1 MATRNRSKL
10 LRGELAVRAKA
21 LRPPASQA
29 RRPPEGLS
37 RLLAHDLKTSLA
49 SIAMNLDFVMA
60 ELASCGGLAVAPALE
75 DCREANARA
84 IRIVSDMADAA
95 RLATGDYRPKLL
107 EVSLGRLVEKSVVE
121 ATSEGT
127 VRGIDIVVATDPTRV
142 LADPELLSRVID
154 RLLERALR
162 QARAGTRLD
171 VQQEHGALSIRA
183 SAGAGSAAELTAPSL
198 ALYFAEAAMAALGG
212 DAWVESPETEVVVCR
227 LRLPG

>member
-1 MATRNRSKL
+1 MVTRKRSEL
-10 LRGELAVRAKA
+10 LRGDLAVRAKA
-21 LRPPASQA
+21 LRPVASQA

-95 RLATGDYRPKLL
+95 RLATGDYRPRHV
-107 EVSLGRLVEKSVVE
+107 EVCLGRLVEKAVVE
-121 ATSEGT
+121 ATREAA

-142 LADPELLSRVID
+142 VADPDLLSRVID

-171 VQQEHGALSIRA
+171 VEQNHGALSIRA

-212 DAWVESPETEVVVCR
+212 EASVESPQPEMVVCR
-227 LRLPG
+227 LRLPS